1 MPAIINI
8 LPNVYWIYNNPNQKL
23 QQAEYNIELR
33 KQTEY
38 LSIKTILELDE
49 KLLFWQKSRQYINDI
64 KVEMEK
70 NEFAKLLAILKKIND
85 VIKTAYL
92 SNNPLLISTYKQEY
106 IEIGLAIWIYFFNA
120 NANIPFD
127 NVIIAMPK
135 FTIAKYGNL
144 FTFKNKIRF
153 AKNCRI
159 IFSVAHSPCPQRFG
173 KEYLDF

>member
-49 KLLFWQKSRQYINDI
+49 KLVFWQKSRQYINDI
-64 KVEMEK
+64 KIEMEK

-85 VIKTAYL
+85 VIKNAYL

-127 NVIIAMPK
+127 NVIKLLAIKIIGNVAMSDELKK
-135 FTIAKYGNL
+135 FFAFLNINQISG
-144 FTFKNKIRF
+144 KI
-153 AKNCRI
+153 
-159 IFSVAHSPCPQRFG
+159 
-173 KEYLDF
+173 

>member
-49 KLLFWQKSRQYINDI
+49 KLSFWQKSRQYINDI

-85 VIKTAYL
+85 VVKTAYL

-127 NVIIAMPK
+127 NIIKLLAIKIIGNVAMSDELKK
-135 FTIAKYGNL
+135 FFAFLNINQISG
-144 FTFKNKIRF
+144 KI
-153 AKNCRI
+153 
-159 IFSVAHSPCPQRFG
+159 
-173 KEYLDF
+173 

>member
-8 LPNVYWIYNNPNQKL
+8 LPNVYWIYNNPNQKIP
-23 QQAEYNIELR
+23 QSEYNIELR

-38 LSIKTILELDE
+38 LSIKTILELDD
-49 KLLFWQKSRQYINDI
+49 KLSFWLKSRQYINDI
-64 KVEMEK
+64 KIEMEK

-85 VIKTAYL
+85 VIKNAYL

-127 NVIIAMPK
+127 NVIKMLAIKIIGNVAMSDELKK
-135 FTIAKYGNL
+135 FFAFLNINHLSG
-144 FTFKNKIRF
+144 KI
-153 AKNCRI
+153 
-159 IFSVAHSPCPQRFG
+159 
-173 KEYLDF
+173 

>member
-8 LPNVYWIYNNPNQKL
+8 LPNVYWIYNNPNKIL
-23 QQAEYNIELR
+23 PQAEYNIELR

-49 KLLFWQKSRQYINDI
+49 KLSFWQKSRQYINDI

-85 VIKTAYL
+85 VIKNAYL
-92 SNNPLLISTYKQEY
+92 SNNPLLISIYKQEY

-127 NVIIAMPK
+127 NVIKLLAIKIIGNVAMSDELKK
-135 FTIAKYGNL
+135 FFAFLNL
-144 FTFKNKIRF
+144 NQISGKI
-153 AKNCRI
+153 
-159 IFSVAHSPCPQRFG
+159 
-173 KEYLDF
+173 

>member
-8 LPNVYWIYNNPNQKL
+8 LPNVYWIYNNPNKIL
-23 QQAEYNIELR
+23 SIAEYNIELR

-49 KLLFWQKSRQYINDI
+49 KLTFWQKSRQYINDI
-64 KVEMEK
+64 KIEMEK

-85 VIKTAYL
+85 VVKNAYL
-92 SNNPLLISTYKQEY
+92 SNNSLLISTYKQEY

-127 NVIIAMPK
+127 NVIKLLAIKIIGNVAMSDELKK
-135 FTIAKYGNL
+135 FFAFLNINQISG
-144 FTFKNKIRF
+144 KI
-153 AKNCRI
+153 
-159 IFSVAHSPCPQRFG
+159 
-173 KEYLDF
+173 